1 MSGTEHWFSAADFR
15 EANGA
20 SVVISSDRKTSSGN
34 LRNHTQLLNL
44 VIKSQTDL
52 SRELKMWPVERKG
65 KKKKWKRSI
74 MEKWRVKEES
84 RTVNDE
90 EAKLS

>member
-65 KKKKWKRSI
+65 KKKNGRDLL
-74 MEKWRVKEES
+74 WRNEES
-84 RTVNDE
+84 KKKAEQWMMRRQN
-90 EAKLS
+90 